1 VPLDLRELLD
11 PSHTAVITMEMQRG
25 VCGDLANIE
34 VLSKAV
40 AEAGA
45 ATTVGTLLAAA
56 RAAGATVVHCTYELR
71 ADRRGT
77 RLNSPMMRALARNPS
92 HLLVGSPA
100 TELLSE
106 LGPQPG
112 DLSSVRRHGF
122 SPFIGT
128 DLDAQLRNEGV
139 TTVVVTGVSLNLGVP
154 GTVIEAVNSGYDV
167 VVPRQAVVGTDPD
180 YAEAVLR
187 NTIALIANV
196 VDVDDVVTAWS

>member
-1 VPLDLRELLD
+1 VPLDLRDLLD

-25 VCGDLANIE
+25 VCGDLASIQ
-34 VLSKAV
+34 VLSDAV
-40 AEAGA
+40 TSAGA
-45 ATTVGTLLAAA
+45 AATVGSLLSSA

-71 ADRRGT
+71 ADRAGT
-77 RLNSPMMRALARNPS
+77 RLNSPMMRAMARNPS

-100 TELLSE
+100 TQLLPE
-106 LGPQPG
+106 LGPEPS
-112 DLSSVRRHGF
+112 DLFSVRRHGF

-128 DLDAQLRNEGV
+128 DLDAQLRNQGV

-167 VVPRQAVVGTDPD
+167 VVPREAVVGTDPD
-180 YAEAVLR
+180 YSEGVLR

-196 VDVDDVVTAWS
+196 VTVADVVGAWS